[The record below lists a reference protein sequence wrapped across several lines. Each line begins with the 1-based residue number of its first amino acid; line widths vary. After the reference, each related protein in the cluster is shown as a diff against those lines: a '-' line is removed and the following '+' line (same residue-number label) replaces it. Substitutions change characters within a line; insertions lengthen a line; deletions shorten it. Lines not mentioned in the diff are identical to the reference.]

1 MSDDEYEFQYSD
13 DEGGNF
19 GDDDAPQEDDLNVA
33 IQNKFYASK
42 SDGDVHGLEEVMA
55 MADSKPAEFSDW
67 AFKALK
73 NIVKIQGRA
82 GKLDAMLT
90 SYRRLLE
97 KITRWAA
104 TSCAPEGV
112 TCVCPPRADH
122 DEAAEHG
129 ALEVADAAH
138 DGRGERDQAG
148 STLTQS
154 LHMYTVRI
162 SLPAQRLSDPQPRR
176 EGHQR
181 YP

>member
-73 NIVKIQGRA
+73 NIVKIEGRA
-82 GKLDAMLT
+82 GKLDVMLT

-97 KITRWAA
+97 KVTR
-104 TSCAPEGV
+104 
-112 TCVCPPRADH
+112 
-122 DEAAEHG
+122 
-129 ALEVADAAH
+129 
-138 DGRGERDQAG
+138 
-148 STLTQS
+148 
-154 LHMYTVRI
+154 
-162 SLPAQRLSDPQPRR
+162 
-176 EGHQR
+176 
-181 YP
+181 